1 MRHESCPLHATA
13 LRHPEAAAVA
23 GPSGEVVTYNAC
35 DKQAQAV
42 ATALRSAGI
51 EAGSRVAFPGQAD
64 ITSLPILFG
73 AFRAGVAVYCPNTRL
88 PEAALR
94 EQIARVGCSRIIGD
108 DGFGDSIPRLD
119 PEALVGHSPD
129 ERPAEVCVD
138 APATILATSGSTGTP
153 KMAVHSL
160 ANHVANA
167 EASNRNIALGPGDRW
182 LLSLPLYHVS
192 GLGIVFR
199 CVMGGATV
207 ALRDPGEPLEES
219 VARLHV
225 THLSLVAAQLR
236 RLLETDAGRTVLS
249 RLKAVL
255 LGGSAI
261 PASLVQEAAACHV
274 PLHTTYGLTETAS
287 QVTTTPPGAC
297 LDVLKTS
304 GRPLLPASIRVVE
317 DKELEVSGRTLF
329 LGYLEEDGL
338 MHRPV
343 TPDGWFP
350 TGDLGYFDAC
360 GNLMVT
366 GRKDN
371 MFVSGGENIQ
381 PEEIEAA
388 LCALEEVAR
397 AVVVPVGD
405 PVFGQRPLAFVETAS
420 GFDLAPER
428 LETYLETVLPRYKRP
443 VAYLGWPESMPEGG
457 IKADRRFLQELAV
470 RQARKPGR

>member
-1 MRHESCPLHATA
+1 M
-13 LRHPEAAAVA
+13 
-23 GPSGEVVTYNAC
+23 
-35 DKQAQAV
+35 
-42 ATALRSAGI
+42 
-51 EAGSRVAFPGQAD
+51 
-64 ITSLPILFG
+64 
-73 AFRAGVAVYCPNTRL
+73 
-88 PEAALR
+88 
-94 EQIARVGCSRIIGD
+94 
-108 DGFGDSIPRLD
+108 
-119 PEALVGHSPD
+119 
-129 ERPAEVCVD
+129 
-138 APATILATSGSTGTP
+138 
-153 KMAVHSL
+153 
-160 ANHVANA
+160 
-167 EASNRNIALGPGDRW
+167 
-182 LLSLPLYHVS
+182 
-192 GLGIVFR
+192 
-199 CVMGGATV
+199 

-219 VARLHV
+219 VARLRV

-304 GRPLLPASIRVVE
+304 GRPLLPASIRVADDE
-317 DKELEVSGRTLF
+317 ELEVSGRTLF

-338 MHRPV
+338 MHRPA

-350 TGDLGYFDAC
+350 TGDLGYFDSR

-381 PEEIEAA
+381 PEEIEAV
-388 LCALEEVAR
+388 LCAFEEVAR

-405 PVFGQRPLAFVETAS
+405 PVFGQRPLAFVETAI